1 MTSVRFNPI
10 RSVLPAVA
18 AGVAF
23 LAAPAVR
30 AEVMEIGVNGAVTR
44 YAGPAVYT
52 SEGVRP
58 IMARAV
64 PAVRAVAAPAPAVH
78 AAITAAARRQSLNRD
93 LLEAVAWRESGFRQT
108 ALSPKGAVGVM
119 QIMPA
124 TALGL
129 GVDRYDLHQ
138 NIEGGAAY
146 LRLMLDRYSG
156 NLTMALA
163 AYNAGPGAVDRYR
176 GVPPFRETQAYV
188 GAILG
193 RLGQG
198 AVAPGP
204 AQQIAFAQ

>member
-1 MTSVRFNPI
+1 VTSI
-10 RSVLPAVA
+10 RLNRMRAVLRAVA
-18 AGVAF
+18 AGAAL
-23 LAAPAVR
+23 LAANSVR

-44 YAGPAVYT
+44 YAGPAVYS

-58 IMARAV
+58 IVARAGT
-64 PAVRAVAAPAPAVH
+64 PVRAATAPAPVVH
-78 AAITAAARRQSLNRD
+78 AAITAAALRQSLNRD

-146 LRLMLDRYSG
+146 LRQMLNRYSG

-193 RLGQG
+193 RLSQG
-198 AVAPGP
+198 AVAPMP
-204 AQQIAFAQ
+204 AQQLAFTQ

>member
-1 MTSVRFNPI
+1 
-10 RSVLPAVA
+10 
-18 AGVAF
+18 
-23 LAAPAVR
+23 
-30 AEVMEIGVNGAVTR
+30 
-44 YAGPAVYT
+44 
-52 SEGVRP
+52 
-58 IMARAV
+58 
-64 PAVRAVAAPAPAVH
+64 
-78 AAITAAARRQSLNRD
+78 
-93 LLEAVAWRESGFRQT
+93 
-108 ALSPKGAVGVM
+108 M

-193 RLGQG
+193 RLSQG